1 MNMASDFDLP
11 QCSYSNFLYPEKISQ
26 GQTSPLCFSRFS
38 HAHSMVIWRRK
49 FRCWKSTSGWEFPE
63 VILREQG
70 NHCWIAWLW
79 RPWPDKNFGS
89 SEILLRLVVQIY
101 QKVNIW
107 TKKNI
112 MVGALLW
119 KILNLTKSEK
129 YLNKHKH
136 DGGLPIYPFFGRRE
150 PGLPRSLDPES
161 SPGNLTWHEPWL
173 KVGLMY
179 RCQLAEFISINRIN
193 NLCIFKY
200 GWVISPYIYTIA
212 EFMDVRWI

>member
-11 QCSYSNFLYPEKISQ
+11 QCSYSNSLYREKISQ

-63 VILREQG
+63 VILREQR

-79 RPWPDKNFGS
+79 RPWPDKNVGS

-107 TKKNI
+107 TKKHHGGCKNYEKYWILLTLKNI
-112 MVGALLW
+112 LINTNMMVGFRFTHSLVWFRARPAQKSWPRVFSW
-119 KILNLTKSEK
+119 K
-129 YLNKHKH
+129 
-136 DGGLPIYPFFGRRE
+136 
-150 PGLPRSLDPES
+150 S
-161 SPGNLTWHEPWL
+161 SQWHEPWL

-179 RCQLAEFISINRIN
+179 RCQLAEFISINRLY

-200 GWVISPYIYTIA
+200 GWVISPYIYIQ
-212 EFMDVRWI
+212 